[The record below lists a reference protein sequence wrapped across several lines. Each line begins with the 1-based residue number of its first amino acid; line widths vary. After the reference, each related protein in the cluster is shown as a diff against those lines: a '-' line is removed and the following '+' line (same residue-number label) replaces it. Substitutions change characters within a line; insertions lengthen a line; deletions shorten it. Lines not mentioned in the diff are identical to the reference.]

1 MFPCARDALTGL
13 SPGNHHVP
21 APVPGP
27 PAQNQLP
34 GFWLPRRLCLQAIL
48 QQGQEMGDK

>member
-1 MFPCARDALTGL
+1 MSPCAGDALTGL
-13 SPGNHHVP
+13 SPNNHVPVP
-21 APVPGP
+21 APGP
-27 PAQNQLP
+27 PDQNQLP